1 MSGDFAVIGIGR
13 LGHAVATRLARQG
26 RSVLAIDRNP
36 ELVQHVAPHVDSA
49 ICADATDEDA
59 FAEMG
64 LDQYRCA
71 IVAVGADAIEA
82 SILVTALLKQAGVP
96 RIVSRAITK
105 LHARVL
111 FAVGAHEV
119 INPEQSMGEQLADRL
134 CNPNLLNRLE
144 FDDGSTLAE
153 MDVPQAWVGKTL
165 VEMGVRARYGVIV
178 VGLRHKTGPL
188 ASPRPDEAFEQ
199 GDMILILGKREAV
212 ERAGNL
218 A

>member
-13 LGHAVATRLARQG
+13 LGHAVATRLAAQG
-26 RSVLAIDRNP
+26 QSVLAVDCNL
-36 ELVQHVAPHVDSA
+36 ELVQSVAPHVDSA
-49 ICADATDEDA
+49 ICADATDEAA
-59 FAEMG
+59 FSELA

-82 SILVTALLKQAGVP
+82 SILVTALLKQAGIP
-96 RIVSRAITK
+96 RIVSRAITS

-111 FAVGAHEV
+111 FAVGANEV

-134 CNPNLLNRLE
+134 CNPNLLSRLE

-153 MDVPQAWVGKTL
+153 LDVPQAFVGKTL
-165 VEMGVRARYGVIV
+165 IDLGVRARYSVTV
-178 VGLRHKTGPL
+178 VGVRHKTGPL
-188 ASPRPDEAFEQ
+188 ASPKPDDPFRD
-199 GDMILILGKREAV
+199 GDMMLILGKRDAV
-212 ERAGNL
+212 ERVGNL